1 MKDQDW
7 WWRLRREFKKTDP
20 AQVMRFSDRK
30 MAKLEK
36 SIMDVISKEE
46 TSWIKPKKQKP
57 APNP

>member
-20 AQVMRFSDRK
+20 AQVMRFSDKK

-36 SIMDVISKEE
+36 SIMDAISKEPRVKAK
-46 TSWIKPKKQKP
+46 KPKLS
-57 APNP
+57 PNP

>member
-20 AQVMRFSDRK
+20 AQVMRFGDRK

-36 SIMDVISKEE
+36 SIMDVISKEPASWMKTKAPK
-46 TSWIKPKKQKP
+46 TS
-57 APNP
+57 PNP